1 MERSRFIFTKKDVDT
16 ADEYDS
22 LLRMNYKPLPTSH
35 TKLGFEHTQLFREG
49 DIAIFH
55 KVHLDPHYDAGFET
69 VVISRHNGY
78 EIAGNVVEPAE
89 CYPSPEMWG
98 TRGWTFTNLLA
109 ARTKFAKLV
118 KGDLPDADE
127 ATPEKDEA
135 PIADLTRSVKCSV
148 KDLLIPVGEF
158 KTQQLADHNSVT
170 YNDARAFI
178 QTNLGRKIKEIGP
191 DQTHKGKGKKPILF
205 SAMS

>member
-1 MERSRFIFTKKDVDT
+1 
-16 ADEYDS
+16 
-22 LLRMNYKPLPTSH
+22 MNYKPLANPL
-35 TKLGFEHTQLFREG
+35 TKNGFEHTQLFRDG
-49 DIAIFH
+49 DVAIFH
-55 KVHLDPHYDAGFET
+55 KVHLNPHFDAGFET
-69 VVISRHNGY
+69 VVISRHDGY
-78 EIAGNVVEPAE
+78 EMGGVQIEPAE

-109 ARTKFAKLV
+109 ARIKFTNLLMGV
-118 KGDLPDADE
+118 PDTSGVAIPE
-127 ATPEKDEA
+127 ADEA
-135 PIADLTRSVKCSV
+135 PIADLTTSSVKSNSV
-148 KDLLIPVGEF
+148 KNLLIPVGEF

-205 SAMS
+205 SAV